1 MIKLFG
7 DSSECCFWTSM
18 AQGSYTS
25 CNVETQTGFW
35 NFGGHA
41 EQNQFLNQLFLTLH
55 EVLGICWFKLKNW
68 VELFL
73 PYMCRKGE
81 DKNSVFLI

>member
-1 MIKLFG
+1 
-7 DSSECCFWTSM
+7 M
-18 AQGSYTS
+18 AQWSNYVVTAVNAAFEQEWQEGNYTL

-41 EQNQFLNQLFLTLH
+41 GQNQYLNPLFLTLH

-68 VELFL
+68 V
-73 PYMCRKGE
+73 
-81 DKNSVFLI
+81 